1 MKPVSYLLL
10 TQLLLGINFSM
21 FAQKSLNFAEMLTY
35 EYVQEGQKKE
45 FSVYLDRKSSTWL
58 FTNADSFGGTAD
70 GVEFVVAYPNGKYF
84 VCGTDDVGQKFCQT
98 FDSPLARKNTVK
110 ISGKALGK
118 SRVFGQNKYGWPT
131 FKGQLYQLNA
141 GRMTQELY
149 AAIVSFDCRPL
160 YAYNSLLGIEHY
172 LPVFQQIDYPS
183 YLPKNQLILSEQSPL
198 NLTLL
203 SISPTEYFINLSEY
217 KRIK

>member
-1 MKPVSYLLL
+1 
-10 TQLLLGINFSM
+10 M